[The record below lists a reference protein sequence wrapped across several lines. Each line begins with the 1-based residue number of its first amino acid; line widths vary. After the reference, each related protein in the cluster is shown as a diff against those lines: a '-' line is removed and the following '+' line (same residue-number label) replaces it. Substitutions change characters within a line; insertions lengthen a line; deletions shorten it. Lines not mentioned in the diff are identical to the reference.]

1 MEFKISGKQYFPENL
16 KLAYIT
22 PVLKKNPST
31 LAEKYRSVLYCLL
44 FLKCLNE

>member
-22 PVLKKNPST
+22 PVLKKKT
-31 LAEKYRSVLYCLL
+31 LNASRKV
-44 FLKCLNE
+44 